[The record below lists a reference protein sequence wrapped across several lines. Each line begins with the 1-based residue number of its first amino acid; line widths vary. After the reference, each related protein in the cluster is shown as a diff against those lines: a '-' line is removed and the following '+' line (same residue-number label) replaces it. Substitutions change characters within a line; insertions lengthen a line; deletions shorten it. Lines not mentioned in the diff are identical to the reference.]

1 MDLRKTG
8 AQTGTKKK
16 RKQIHKMWY
25 VMRKLNA
32 TGGVEVSG
40 KKLVTHFEKI
50 MC

>member
-1 MDLRKTG
+1 M
-8 AQTGTKKK
+8 
-16 RKQIHKMWY
+16 HKLWY

-32 TGGVEVSG
+32 TGGVEVAE